1 MMRLRR
7 ASVIVTLSLLASAT
21 TASAECAW
29 VLWVHDTRTKVSEN
43 KTSDHWD
50 TAGAS
55 ANEAGCDSK
64 LKGQIARIQRA
75 LEDGP
80 GNSSKD
86 EQMYFKIIEGR
97 TVSLYFIARRH
108 PPTLLP
114 CAHRHSVTSASPT
127 PWTRAGRRE
136 SEAFAPRVACGGR
149 ASRWLRGNSL

>member
-97 TVSLYFIARRH
+97 TVSLYFYRQTASSDA
-108 PPTLLP
+108 PPVRTQTLSHVCLP
-114 CAHRHSVTSASPT
+114 DTVD
-127 PWTRAGRRE
+127 
-136 SEAFAPRVACGGR
+136 PRGPKGK
-149 ASRWLRGNSL
+149 